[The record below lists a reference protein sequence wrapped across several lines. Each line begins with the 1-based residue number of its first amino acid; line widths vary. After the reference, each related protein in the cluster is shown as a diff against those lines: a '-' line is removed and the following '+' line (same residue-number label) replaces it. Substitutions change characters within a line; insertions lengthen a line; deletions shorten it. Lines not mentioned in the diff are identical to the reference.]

1 MLGLPNLPDMWRVL
15 KEADLNKVRR
25 EAERPFQVLLVA
37 ENVRDAEQLGVLLS
51 GPETARH
58 PWLLTAD
65 PAEAQRAARSVTLD
79 LAGNYPDYL
88 RPHCRVTLADSA
100 RDRFVARTAGSERW
114 KLRWNRHD

>member
-1 MLGLPNLPDMWRVL
+1 MLGPANLPDMWRVL

-58 PWLLTAD
+58 PGCSQLT
-65 PAEAQRAARSVTLD
+65 P
-79 LAGNYPDYL
+79 P
-88 RPHCRVTLADSA
+88 RPSGPLVP
-100 RDRFVARTAGSERW
+100 
-114 KLRWNRHD
+114 